1 MAAAFGVSVGF
12 LEAEL
17 ARFIAAGRISATID
31 RWVAVDGWQWGF
43 AGFTG
48 FADLMWWRRKKLGG
62 IGAVL
67 RELWR
72 FWCKLTEL
80 WQWQKVQWLKKKAVR
95 LVGGSGRVAVGVR
108 RVRRFEV
115 DVEKKIWRI
124 RSSIEGVVAFSVQ
137 VDGIVA
143 VAVGR
148 FSRTKTYAF
157 FFHQKYRFAD
167 QKSPLFPLNFGIFL
181 SKIDVF

>member
-95 LVGGSGRVAVGVR
+95 LVGGSGRVSVEFAGFADLRWWRRKKFGGIGAVLR
-108 RVRRFEV
+108 E
-115 DVEKKIWRI
+115 I
-124 RSSIEGVVAFSVQ
+124 RWFWCKLGLV
-137 VDGIVA
+137 VA
-143 VAVGR
+143 VAKMAGWQWL
-148 FSRTKTYAF
+148 K
-157 FFHQKYRFAD
+157 K
-167 QKSPLFPLNFGIFL
+167 
-181 SKIDVF
+181 